1 MKPTK
6 RRRFGWVPLA
16 AAPAAVLLLAGWAAA
31 AKIYGRPKT
40 VLQVVTIKWTSEAAP
55 EQRRAALEELEK
67 AAAAAPGVR
76 NLWLR
81 ALRVQPR
88 DFMSA
93 YAIEFEDA
101 PSAERFPATQAY
113 EQWKK
118 HYLPLIEESHT
129 QQLTN

>member
-1 MKPTK
+1 MKPKKTL
-6 RRRFGWVPLA
+6 RFGRVPLA
-16 AAPAAVLLLAGWAAA
+16 VAAAAVLLLAGWAAA
-31 AKIYGRPKT
+31 AKLYGRPKT

-55 EQRRAALEELEK
+55 EQRRAALEEIEK

-93 YAIEFEDA
+93 FAIEFEDA
-101 PSAERFPATQAY
+101 PSAERFPATPAY
-113 EQWKK
+113 EQWRK
-118 HYLPLIEESHT
+118 HYLPLIEESYT